1 MRIDDGSSD
10 NGDGEF
16 VGALKSMVSEGELSV
31 FTSCTNPT
39 FDAVHRIW
47 KYVNI

>member
-1 MRIDDGSSD
+1 MHIEDGSGDS
-10 NGDGEF
+10 GDGEL
-16 VGALKSMVSEGELSV
+16 VAANKSMVSEGGLSA

-47 KYVNI
+47 R